1 MKYQIG
7 EVVRFKDDTPQRGGC
22 LATITNTKQY
32 GNYGDGTLAP
42 GPVYKTAITGDTWW
56 HEDYFVPVNGGMK
69 HVEESVSES
78 PLPGEQSFMNFV
90 RTLNDEDLESLHTA
104 VEVESR
110 CRDEQQQRKLA
121 GAIVSVM
128 EEYLLKFGDDRDFYC
143 TGYGDIITMQ
153 MMHDAIVSEFDLTA
167 Q

>member
-104 VEVESR
+104 VEVESE
-110 CRDEQQQRKLA
+110 CRYEQQQRKLA
-121 GAIVSVM
+121 EAIVSAM
-128 EEYLLKFGDDRDFYC
+128 DAYLMKVGDNRDLYLE
-143 TGYGDIITMQ
+143 GVYGTTMQ
-153 MMHDAIVSEFDLTA
+153 QMHDAIVEEFGLTP